1 MRPDIEYGRSHASMD
16 TDKIRCYYGEDETD
30 PLTSDWCFVVWKKGI
45 SGEKEVFR
53 ATNEQ
58 LLNVAYGER
67 VSDMLIAGLSLYLS
81 R

>member
-1 MRPDIEYGRSHASMD
+1 MIPDIDYGLDYASME
-16 TDKIRCYYGEDETD
+16 TDKIRCYYGSKERD
-30 PLTSDWCFVVWKKGI
+30 PLTSDWCFVVWKKSIG
-45 SGEKEVFR
+45 GEKEVFR

-67 VSDMLIAGLSLYLS
+67 VSDMLIAGLALYLS